1 MDAMR
6 EARWSRLDVR
16 AGSLAVAVYLACVFG
31 FVYRIAYLDDWNA
44 ARWIVL
50 AAFTATVP
58 ADRIAPNTRNLVLG
72 VLFFGVLSY
81 AVLYLPD
88 IWFSIAYRLNHAQ
101 NYLWNANAA
110 MRAIPGNDGAF
121 LWSHRVQWFSDLMG
135 WVYVNGF
142 DMVVWIPVVRS
153 LVAFD
158 ARKMARVA
166 LSAHLLQF
174 PLIMPFYTA
183 FRVDEVWCV
192 LGDPDRAQRG
202 WSPEVAKDLGA
213 NCFPSMHTS
222 VAFAILLLALREKS
236 ALYRNMMVIYATSI
250 IFSTVYMEVH
260 WLIDVAGGLVL
271 GWVSVKLVDRLL
283 ARIGG
288 DGAPAAPQLA

>member
-16 AGSLAVAVYLACVFG
+16 PGSVAVAVYLACVFG
-31 FVYRIAYLDDWNA
+31 FVYRIAYLDDWNS

-50 AAFTATVP
+50 IAFTATVAP
-58 ADRIAPNTRNLVLG
+58 DRIAPNTRNLVLG
-72 VLFFGVLSY
+72 VVFFGVLSY

-88 IWFSIAYRLNHAQ
+88 LWFSIAYKLNHAQ

-153 LVAFD
+153 LAAFD
-158 ARKMARVA
+158 ARK
-166 LSAHLLQF
+166 
-174 PLIMPFYTA
+174 MPFYTA

-192 LGDPDRAQRG
+192 LGDPDRCQRG
-202 WSPEVAKDLGA
+202 WSPEVARDLGA

-222 VAFAILLLALREKS
+222 VAFAILLLGLREKS
-236 ALYRNMMVIYATSI
+236 ALYRNMMVVYASSI

-288 DGAPAAPQLA
+288 DGAPAAAEHA